1 MALPLFLLPS
11 LAALLQHGGAAA
23 SGPGSVPLLVVFVV
37 LAIGV
42 SFLCSVMEAVLLS
55 VTPAYIGAQEEA
67 SPATAQR
74 LKALKADVDRPL
86 AAILTLNTIAH
97 TVGATG
103 AGAQA
108 AAIWAGQNVWV
119 VSAVTLFSILLT
131 LGILI
136 LSEIIPKT
144 IGAAYWR
151 GLAPIVARILGPII
165 AVLTLTGLIWLSQ
178 AIAKILSRGQKE
190 NAVSREELAAL
201 AQIGTEEGVF
211 DASESR
217 ILQSLFR
224 FSKLKTR
231 DVMTPRTVIVAY
243 PDDTPLAAIAND
255 GKPFSRLP
263 LYHGDRDHV
272 TGYVLRDDVLKA
284 VADGRSEAPASA
296 IAREILTV
304 PDSLALPKLFDRL
317 LERRE
322 HLALVVGEYG
332 GTAGVVSVEDVVET
346 ILGLEIVDEVDHEH
360 DMQDAARRQWSE
372 RAIRLGLV
380 EAAKHQTGADG
391 IVHTPSSEAA
401 AREREAAARLGIT
414 GGEPPAITHPDEPTD
429 PQG

>member
-1 MALPLFLLPS
+1 MSMPLLL
-11 LAALLQHGGAAA
+11 LLQHGGAAA
-23 SGPGSVPLLVVFVV
+23 SGPGSLPILIVFVV

-42 SFLCSVMEAVLLS
+42 SFLCSIMEAVLLS
-55 VTPAYIGAQEEA
+55 VTPAYVGALEENNPSA
-67 SPATAQR
+67 ATR

-86 AAILTLNTIAH
+86 AAILTLNTFAH

-108 AAIWAGQNVWV
+108 AALWGGQNVWV
-119 VSAVTLFSILLT
+119 FTAVGLFSGLLT

-144 IGAAYWR
+144 LGAVYWR
-151 GLAPIVARILGPII
+151 GMAPLVARML
-165 AVLTLTGLIWLSQ
+165 AVTVVVLKWTGLIWLSQ
-178 AIAKILSRGQKE
+178 VITKAISRGEKE

-211 DASESR
+211 DEAESR

-243 PDDTPLAAIAND
+243 PESTPLREIADD
-255 GKPFSRLP
+255 GKPFSRIP
-263 LYHGDRDHV
+263 LYRGDRDHV
-272 TGYVLRDDVLKA
+272 TGFVLRDDVLKA
-284 VADGRSEAPASA
+284 VADDNGDDPASTV
-296 IAREILTV
+296 AREILTV

-322 HLALVVGEYG
+322 HVALVVGEYG
-332 GTAGVVSVEDVVET
+332 GTAGVVTVEDVVET

-360 DMQDAARRQWSE
+360 DMQAAARKQWSE
-372 RAIRLGLV
+372 RAVRLGLV
-380 EAAKHQTGADG
+380 EAAEA
-391 IVHTPSSEAA
+391 EAA
-401 AREREAAARLGIT
+401 LDEAAVEQAAKERQSAVRLGIT
-414 GGEPPAITHPDEPTD
+414 GGEPPAVTGESTPASNDTAER
-429 PQG
+429 

>member
-1 MALPLFLLPS
+1 MPPLLVLLAL
-11 LAALLQHGGAAA
+11 LAAPSPGGVAA
-23 SGPGSVPLLVVFVV
+23 SGPGSLPLLIVFVV
-37 LAIGV
+37 LAIAV

-55 VTPAYIGAQEEA
+55 VTPAYIGAMEE
-67 SPATAQR
+67 SNPSTAQR

-108 AAIWAGQNVWV
+108 AAVWADQEVWV
-119 VSAVTLFSILLT
+119 VSAVTLFSVLLT

-144 IGAAYWR
+144 LGAVYWR
-151 GLAPIVARILGPII
+151 GLAPGVARLLGPII
-165 AVLTLTGLIWLSQ
+165 AVLNLTGLIWLSQ
-178 AIAKILSRGQKE
+178 AIAKVLSRGEKE
-190 NAVSREELAAL
+190 SAVSREELAAL

-217 ILQSLFR
+217 ILQSLFK
-224 FSKLKTR
+224 FSQLKTR

-243 PDDTPLAAIAND
+243 PEDTPLKAIAND

-263 LYHGDRDHV
+263 LYQRDRDHI

-284 VADGRSEAPASA
+284 VADGQGSAPAST
-296 IAREILTV
+296 IVREVLTV
-304 PDSLALPKLFDRL
+304 PDSLPLPKLFDRL
-317 LERRE
+317 LDRRE

-346 ILGLEIVDEVDHEH
+346 LLGLEIVDEVDHEH
-360 DMQDAARRQWSE
+360 DMQAAARRQWSE
-372 RAIRLGLV
+372 RAVRLGLV
-380 EAAKHQTGADG
+380 EAAERGAAVDQA
-391 IVHTPSSEAA
+391 E
-401 AREREAAARLGIT
+401 RERQSAARLGIT
-414 GGEPPAITHPDEPTD
+414 GGEPPTAARAEADET
-429 PQG
+429 PQTRR